1 MLEGWPGMSLI
12 QILRIPFK
20 DNLKS
25 QTNGQNMKI
34 AAPTNYQGL
43 TFCSLDLNLAKQA
56 LLSIF

>member
-1 MLEGWPGMSLI
+1 MSLI